1 MNEHVSELVTES
13 NQANLERINLAFSQ
27 GAIARVRQL
36 INEDLAAPDIAHL
49 LSSVPP
55 KQRTILWNLVE
66 AEELAAAD
74 VLAYLGEEERSEIVA
89 RLEPEEL
96 ASLIE
101 SFEFDD
107 KVDILQELPESVIE
121 EVLLSMDYQDRQRVE
136 DVLSFDEDS
145 AGGLMNTDV
154 VTVRPDITIDVVLR
168 YIRRYREL
176 PPMTDNLWVVNRRDE
191 FIGQAPISKILIS
204 DSNTTVREI
213 METEIEPFIVST
225 HKDEVAQRF
234 ERLDLVS
241 APVVNE
247 NGKLLGRITIDDV
260 VDVIRASADH
270 SLMSQ
275 VGLDEDE
282 DIFAPLLRTVRR
294 RSIWLGINLLTA
306 FSASAVI
313 GMFEATIE
321 QVVALAILMPVV
333 ASMGGIAGTQALTIV
348 IRGMA
353 LGRVGPANIR
363 ALVAREVLIG
373 VANGL
378 FWSRG
383 CSISGLCMVWR
394 FYTLGYV
401 IAVCDHRQSSGCCIG
416 WHLTSRIFEINANR
430 SCVSRWCRIDHRNRC
445 RWLFLF
451 FRHRYARI
459 RVA

>member
-13 NQANLERINLAFSQ
+13 NQAVNLERINLAFSQ

-36 INEDLAAPDIAHL
+36 INEDFAAPDIAHL

-66 AEELAAAD
+66 AEELAAD

-136 DVLSFDEDS
+136 DVLSYDEDS

-353 LGRVGPANIR
+353 LGRVGSANIR

-378 FWSRG
+378 FWSL
-383 CSISGLCMVWR
+383 IVGLAAFVW
-394 FYTLGYV
+394 FGDYTLGYV
-401 IAVCDHRQSSGCCIG
+401 IAVAIIVNLLVAALVGTLLPGYLKSM
-416 WHLTSRIFEINANR
+416 
-430 SCVSRWCRIDHRNRC
+430 RIDPA
-445 RWLFLF
+445 LAGGVVLTTVTDVVGF
-451 FRHRYARI
+451 FAF
-459 RVA
+459 

>member
-1 MNEHVSELVTES
+1 MSDAITEIAVES
-13 NQANLERINLAFSQ
+13 NQANLERINLALSQ
-27 GAIARVRQL
+27 GAIARARQL

-66 AEELAAAD
+66 AEELAAD

-96 ASLIE
+96 ANLIE

-107 KVDILQELPESVIE
+107 KVDLLQELPESVIE
-121 EVLLSMDYQDRQRVE
+121 EVLLSMDSQDRQRVE
-136 DVLSFDEDS
+136 DVLSYDEDS

-154 VTVRPDITIDVVLR
+154 VTVRPDITVDVVLR

-191 FIGQAPISKILIS
+191 FIGQVPISKILIS
-204 DSNTTVREI
+204 DHNTTIREI
-213 METEIEPFIVST
+213 MQTEVEPLIVST
-225 HKDEVAQRF
+225 HEDEVAQRF

-247 NGKLLGRITIDDV
+247 SGKLLGRITIDDV

-275 VGLDEDE
+275 AGLDEDE
-282 DIFAPLLRTVRR
+282 DIFAPLVRTVKR
-294 RSIWLGINLLTA
+294 RSVWLGINLLTA
-306 FSASAVI
+306 FLASGVI
-313 GMFEATIE
+313 GMFEATLQ

-353 LGRVGPANIR
+353 HGRVGSANIR
-363 ALVAREVLIG
+363 ALVSREVLIG
-373 VANGL
+373 TANGL
-378 FWSRG
+378 FWSLVV
-383 CSISGLCMVWR
+383 GLAAFLW
-394 FYTLGYV
+394 FGDFTLGYV
-401 IAVCDHRQSSGCCIG
+401 IALAIIVNLIVAAVVGTLLPGYLKSLQIDPALAGG
-416 WHLTSRIFEINANR
+416 VVLTTVTDVVGFF
-430 SCVSRWCRIDHRNRC
+430 C
-445 RWLFLF
+445 FLGIATLV
-451 FRHRYARI
+451 YA
-459 RVA
+459 

>member
-1 MNEHVSELVTES
+1 MSDGITEIAVES
-13 NQANLERINLAFSQ
+13 NQANLERINLALSQ
-27 GAIARVRQL
+27 GAIARARQL

-49 LSSVPP
+49 LSSVPL

-66 AEELAAAD
+66 AEELAAD

-96 ASLIE
+96 ANLIE

-107 KVDILQELPESVIE
+107 KVDLLQELPESVIE
-121 EVLLSMDYQDRQRVE
+121 EVLLSMDSQDRQRVE
-136 DVLSFDEDS
+136 DVLSYDEDS

-154 VTVRPDITIDVVLR
+154 VTVRPDITVDVVLR

-191 FIGQAPISKILIS
+191 FIGQVPISKILIS
-204 DSNTTVREI
+204 DPNTTIREI
-213 METEIEPFIVST
+213 MQTEVEPLIVST
-225 HKDEVAQRF
+225 HEDEVAQRF

-247 NGKLLGRITIDDV
+247 SGKLLGRITIDDV

-275 VGLDEDE
+275 AGLDEDE
-282 DIFAPLLRTVRR
+282 DIFAPLVRTVKR
-294 RSIWLGINLLTA
+294 RSVWLGINLLTA
-306 FSASAVI
+306 FLASGVI
-313 GMFEATIE
+313 GMFEATLE

-353 LGRVGPANIR
+353 LGRVGSANIR
-363 ALVAREVLIG
+363 ALVSREVLIG
-373 VANGL
+373 TANGL
-378 FWSRG
+378 FWSLVVG
-383 CSISGLCMVWR
+383 FAAFLWFGD
-394 FYTLGYV
+394 FTLGYV
-401 IAVCDHRQSSGCCIG
+401 IALAIIVNLIVAAVVGTLLPGYLKSLQIDPALAGG
-416 WHLTSRIFEINANR
+416 VVLTTVTDVVGFF
-430 SCVSRWCRIDHRNRC
+430 C
-445 RWLFLF
+445 FLGIATLV
-451 FRHRYARI
+451 YA
-459 RVA
+459 

>member
-1 MNEHVSELVTES
+1 MNEQVTELVAES
-13 NQANLERINLAFSQ
+13 NQANLERINLALSQ
-27 GAIARVRQL
+27 GAIARARQL

-66 AEELAAAD
+66 AEELAAD
-74 VLAYLGEEERSEIVA
+74 VLAYLGEEERSEIVS

-96 ASLIE
+96 ANLIE

-107 KVDILQELPESVIE
+107 KVDLLQELPESVIE
-121 EVLLSMDYQDRQRVE
+121 EVLLSMDSQDRQRVE
-136 DVLSFDEDS
+136 DVLSYDEDS

-191 FIGQAPISKILIS
+191 FIGQVPISKILIS
-204 DSNTTVREI
+204 DPTTTIREI
-213 METEIEPFIVST
+213 METEVEPLIVST
-225 HKDEVAQRF
+225 HEDEVAQRF

-275 VGLDEDE
+275 AGLDEDE
-282 DIFAPLLRTVRR
+282 DIFAPLVRTVRR

-306 FSASAVI
+306 FLASAVI
-313 GMFEATIE
+313 GMFEATLE
-321 QVVALAILMPVV
+321 QVVALASLMPVV

-353 LGRVGPANIR
+353 LGRVGSANIR
-363 ALVAREVLIG
+363 ALLSREVIIG
-373 VANGL
+373 SANGL
-378 FWSRG
+378 FWSM
-383 CSISGLCMVWR
+383 IVGLAAYVW
-394 FYTLGYV
+394 FGDFTLGYV
-401 IAVCDHRQSSGCCIG
+401 IAIAIIVNLIVAALVGTLLPGYLKSMQIDPALAGG
-416 WHLTSRIFEINANR
+416 VVLTTVTDVVGFF
-430 SCVSRWCRIDHRNRC
+430 C
-445 RWLFLF
+445 FLGVATLV
-451 FRHRYARI
+451 YA
-459 RVA
+459 

>member
-1 MNEHVSELVTES
+1 MSDAITEIAVES
-13 NQANLERINLAFSQ
+13 NQANLERINLALSQ
-27 GAIARVRQL
+27 GAIARARQL

-66 AEELAAAD
+66 AEELAAD

-96 ASLIE
+96 ANLIE

-107 KVDILQELPESVIE
+107 KVDLLQELPESVIE
-121 EVLLSMDYQDRQRVE
+121 EVLLSMDSQDRQRVE
-136 DVLSFDEDS
+136 DVLSYDEDS

-191 FIGQAPISKILIS
+191 FIGQVPISKILIS
-204 DSNTTVREI
+204 DPNTTIREI
-213 METEIEPFIVST
+213 MQTEVEPLIVST
-225 HKDEVAQRF
+225 HEDEVAQRF

-247 NGKLLGRITIDDV
+247 SGKLLGRITIDDV

-275 VGLDEDE
+275 AGLDEDE
-282 DIFAPLLRTVRR
+282 DIFAPLVRTVKR
-294 RSIWLGINLLTA
+294 RSVWLGINLLTA
-306 FSASAVI
+306 FLASGVI
-313 GMFEATIE
+313 GMFEATLE

-353 LGRVGPANIR
+353 HGRVGSANIR
-363 ALVAREVLIG
+363 ALVSREVLIG
-373 VANGL
+373 TANGL
-378 FWSRG
+378 FWSLVVG
-383 CSISGLCMVWR
+383 FAAFLWFGD
-394 FYTLGYV
+394 FTLGYV
-401 IAVCDHRQSSGCCIG
+401 IALAIIVNLIVAAVVGTLLPGYLKSLQIDPALAGG
-416 WHLTSRIFEINANR
+416 VVLTTVTDVVGFF
-430 SCVSRWCRIDHRNRC
+430 C
-445 RWLFLF
+445 FLGIATLV
-451 FRHRYARI
+451 YA
-459 RVA
+459 

>member
-1 MNEHVSELVTES
+1 VKEHVSELVTES

-66 AEELAAAD
+66 AEELAAD

-121 EVLLSMDYQDRQRVE
+121 EVLLSMDSQDRQRVE

-313 GMFEATIE
+313 GMFEATLE

-353 LGRVGPANIR
+353 LGRVGSANIR
-363 ALVAREVLIG
+363 ALVSREVFIG
-373 VANGL
+373 LANGL
-378 FWSRG
+378 FWSVVVALAAYAWFG
-383 CSISGLCMVWR
+383 DL
-394 FYTLGYV
+394 TLGYV
-401 IAVCDHRQSSGCCIG
+401 IAIAIIVNLFIAALVGTMLPGYLKSMQIDPALAGG
-416 WHLTSRIFEINANR
+416 VVLTTVTDVVGFF
-430 SCVSRWCRIDHRNRC
+430 C
-445 RWLFLF
+445 FLGIATLV
-451 FRHRYARI
+451 YA
-459 RVA
+459 

>member
-1 MNEHVSELVTES
+1 MTEIAVES
-13 NQANLERINLAFSQ
+13 NQANLERINLALSQ
-27 GAIARVRQL
+27 GAIARARQL

-66 AEELAAAD
+66 AEELAAD

-89 RLEPEEL
+89 RLEPDEL
-96 ASLIE
+96 ANLIE

-107 KVDILQELPESVIE
+107 KVDLLQELPESVIE
-121 EVLLSMDYQDRQRVE
+121 EVLLSMDSQDRQRVE
-136 DVLSFDEDS
+136 DVLSYDEDS

-154 VTVRPDITIDVVLR
+154 VTVRPDITVDVVLR

-191 FIGQAPISKILIS
+191 FIGQVPISKILIS
-204 DSNTTVREI
+204 DHNTTIREI
-213 METEIEPFIVST
+213 MQTEVEPLIVST
-225 HKDEVAQRF
+225 HEDEVAQRF

-247 NGKLLGRITIDDV
+247 SGKLLGRITIDDV

-275 VGLDEDE
+275 AGLDEDE
-282 DIFAPLLRTVRR
+282 DIFAPLVRTVKR
-294 RSIWLGINLLTA
+294 RSVWLGINLLTA
-306 FSASAVI
+306 FLASGVI
-313 GMFEATIE
+313 GMFEATLQ

-353 LGRVGPANIR
+353 LGRVGSANIR
-363 ALVAREVLIG
+363 ALVSREVLIG
-373 VANGL
+373 TANGL
-378 FWSRG
+378 FWSLVVG
-383 CSISGLCMVWR
+383 FAAFLWFGD
-394 FYTLGYV
+394 FTLGYV
-401 IAVCDHRQSSGCCIG
+401 IALAIIVNLIVAAVVGTLLPGYLKSLQIDPALAGGVI
-416 WHLTSRIFEINANR
+416 LTTVTDVVGFF
-430 SCVSRWCRIDHRNRC
+430 C
-445 RWLFLF
+445 FLGIATLV
-451 FRHRYARI
+451 YA
-459 RVA
+459 

>member
-66 AEELAAAD
+66 AEELAAD

-225 HKDEVAQRF
+225 HKDEVTQRF

-353 LGRVGPANIR
+353 LGRVGSANIR

-378 FWSRG
+378 FWSL
-383 CSISGLCMVWR
+383 IVGLAAFVW
-394 FYTLGYV
+394 FGDYTLGYV
-401 IAVCDHRQSSGCCIG
+401 IAVAIIVNLLVAALVGTLLPGYLKSM
-416 WHLTSRIFEINANR
+416 
-430 SCVSRWCRIDHRNRC
+430 RIDPALAGGVVLTTVTDVVGFFC
-445 RWLFLF
+445 FLGVATLV
-451 FRHRYARI
+451 YA
-459 RVA
+459 

>member
-1 MNEHVSELVTES
+1 M
-13 NQANLERINLAFSQ
+13 
-27 GAIARVRQL
+27 
-36 INEDLAAPDIAHL
+36 
-49 LSSVPP
+49 
-55 KQRTILWNLVE
+55 
-66 AEELAAAD
+66 
-74 VLAYLGEEERSEIVA
+74 AYLGEEERSEIVA

-306 FSASAVI
+306 FLASAVI
-313 GMFEATIE
+313 GMFEATLE

-353 LGRVGPANIR
+353 LGRVGSANIR
-363 ALVAREVLIG
+363 ALVSREVFIG
-373 VANGL
+373 LANGL
-378 FWSRG
+378 FWSVVVA
-383 CSISGLCMVWR
+383 LAAYVW
-394 FYTLGYV
+394 FGDLTLGYV
-401 IAVCDHRQSSGCCIG
+401 IAIAIIVNLFIAALVGTMLPGYLKSMQIDPALAGG
-416 WHLTSRIFEINANR
+416 VVLTTVTDVVGFF
-430 SCVSRWCRIDHRNRC
+430 C
-445 RWLFLF
+445 FLGIATLV
-451 FRHRYARI
+451 YA
-459 RVA
+459 

>member
-1 MNEHVSELVTES
+1 MSDAITEIAVES
-13 NQANLERINLAFSQ
+13 NQANLERINLALSQ
-27 GAIARVRQL
+27 GAIARARQL

-66 AEELAAAD
+66 AEELAAD

-96 ASLIE
+96 ANLIE

-107 KVDILQELPESVIE
+107 KVDLLQELPESVIE
-121 EVLLSMDYQDRQRVE
+121 EVLLSMDSQDRQRVE
-136 DVLSFDEDS
+136 DVLSYDEDS

-154 VTVRPDITIDVVLR
+154 VTVRPDITVDVVLR

-191 FIGQAPISKILIS
+191 FIGQVPISKILIS
-204 DSNTTVREI
+204 DPNTTIREI
-213 METEIEPFIVST
+213 MQTEVEPLIVST
-225 HKDEVAQRF
+225 HEDEVAQRF

-247 NGKLLGRITIDDV
+247 AGKLLGRITIDDV

-275 VGLDEDE
+275 AGLDEDE
-282 DIFAPLLRTVRR
+282 DIFAPLVRTVKR
-294 RSIWLGINLLTA
+294 RSVWLGINLLTA
-306 FSASAVI
+306 FLASGVI
-313 GMFEATIE
+313 GMFEATLE

-353 LGRVGPANIR
+353 LGRVGSANIR
-363 ALVAREVLIG
+363 ALVSREVLIG
-373 VANGL
+373 TANGL
-378 FWSRG
+378 FWSLVVG
-383 CSISGLCMVWR
+383 FAAFLWFGD
-394 FYTLGYV
+394 FTLGYV
-401 IAVCDHRQSSGCCIG
+401 IALAIIVNLIVAAVVGTLLPGYLKSLQIDPALAGG
-416 WHLTSRIFEINANR
+416 VVLTTVTDVVGFF
-430 SCVSRWCRIDHRNRC
+430 C
-445 RWLFLF
+445 FLGIATLV
-451 FRHRYARI
+451 YA
-459 RVA
+459 

>member
-1 MNEHVSELVTES
+1 MSDAITEIAVES
-13 NQANLERINLAFSQ
+13 NQANLERINLALSQ
-27 GAIARVRQL
+27 GAIARARQL

-66 AEELAAAD
+66 AEELAAD

-96 ASLIE
+96 ANLIE

-107 KVDILQELPESVIE
+107 KVDLLQELPESVIE
-121 EVLLSMDYQDRQRVE
+121 EVLLSMDSQDRQRVE
-136 DVLSFDEDS
+136 DVLSYDEDS

-154 VTVRPDITIDVVLR
+154 VTVRPDITVDVVLR

-191 FIGQAPISKILIS
+191 FIGQVPISKILIS
-204 DSNTTVREI
+204 DHNTTIREI
-213 METEIEPFIVST
+213 MQTEVEPLIVST
-225 HKDEVAQRF
+225 HEDEVAQRF
-234 ERLDLVS
+234 ERLGLVS

-247 NGKLLGRITIDDV
+247 SGKLLGRITIDDV

-275 VGLDEDE
+275 AGLDEDE
-282 DIFAPLLRTVRR
+282 DIFAPLVRTVKR
-294 RSIWLGINLLTA
+294 RSVWLGINLLTA
-306 FSASAVI
+306 FLASGVI
-313 GMFEATIE
+313 GMFEATLQ

-353 LGRVGPANIR
+353 LGRVGSANIR
-363 ALVAREVLIG
+363 ALVSREVLIG
-373 VANGL
+373 TANGL
-378 FWSRG
+378 FWSLVVG
-383 CSISGLCMVWR
+383 FAAFLWFGD
-394 FYTLGYV
+394 FTLGYV
-401 IAVCDHRQSSGCCIG
+401 IALAIIVNLIVAAVVGTLLPGYLKSLQIDPALAGGVI
-416 WHLTSRIFEINANR
+416 LTTVTDVVGFF
-430 SCVSRWCRIDHRNRC
+430 C
-445 RWLFLF
+445 FLGIATLV
-451 FRHRYARI
+451 YA
-459 RVA
+459 

>member
-1 MNEHVSELVTES
+1 MSDALTEIAVES
-13 NQANLERINLAFSQ
+13 NQANLERINLALSQ
-27 GAIARVRQL
+27 GAIARARQL

-66 AEELAAAD
+66 AEELAAD

-96 ASLIE
+96 ANLIE

-107 KVDILQELPESVIE
+107 KVDLLQELPESVIE
-121 EVLLSMDYQDRQRVE
+121 EVLLSMDSQDRQRVE
-136 DVLSFDEDS
+136 DVLSYDEDS

-154 VTVRPDITIDVVLR
+154 VTVRPDITVDVVLR

-191 FIGQAPISKILIS
+191 FIGQVPISKILIS
-204 DSNTTVREI
+204 DPNTTIREI
-213 METEIEPFIVST
+213 MQTEVEPLIVST
-225 HKDEVAQRF
+225 HEDEVAQRF

-247 NGKLLGRITIDDV
+247 SGKLLGRITIDDV

-275 VGLDEDE
+275 AGLDEDE
-282 DIFAPLLRTVRR
+282 DIFAPLVRTVKR
-294 RSIWLGINLLTA
+294 RSVWLGINLLTA
-306 FSASAVI
+306 FLASGVI
-313 GMFEATIE
+313 GMFEATLE

-353 LGRVGPANIR
+353 LGRVGSANIR
-363 ALVAREVLIG
+363 ALVSREVLIG
-373 VANGL
+373 TANGL
-378 FWSRG
+378 FWSLVVG
-383 CSISGLCMVWR
+383 FAAFLWFGD
-394 FYTLGYV
+394 FTLGYV
-401 IAVCDHRQSSGCCIG
+401 IALAIIVNLIVAAVVGTLLPGYLKSLQIDPALAGG
-416 WHLTSRIFEINANR
+416 VVLTTVTDVVGFF
-430 SCVSRWCRIDHRNRC
+430 C
-445 RWLFLF
+445 FLGIATLV
-451 FRHRYARI
+451 YA
-459 RVA
+459 

>member
-1 MNEHVSELVTES
+1 MSDGITEIAVES
-13 NQANLERINLAFSQ
+13 NQANLERINLALSQ
-27 GAIARVRQL
+27 GAIARARQL

-66 AEELAAAD
+66 AEELAAD

-89 RLEPEEL
+89 RLQPEEL
-96 ASLIE
+96 ANLIE

-107 KVDILQELPESVIE
+107 KVDLLQELPESVIE
-121 EVLLSMDYQDRQRVE
+121 EVLLSMDSQDRQRVE
-136 DVLSFDEDS
+136 DVLSYDEDS

-154 VTVRPDITIDVVLR
+154 VTVRPDITVDVVLR

-191 FIGQAPISKILIS
+191 FIGQVPISKILIS
-204 DSNTTVREI
+204 DPNTTIREI
-213 METEIEPFIVST
+213 MQTEVEPLIVST
-225 HKDEVAQRF
+225 HEDEVAQRF

-247 NGKLLGRITIDDV
+247 SGKLLGRITIDDV

-275 VGLDEDE
+275 AGLDEDE
-282 DIFAPLLRTVRR
+282 DIFAPLVRTVKR
-294 RSIWLGINLLTA
+294 RSVWLGINLLTA
-306 FSASAVI
+306 FLASGVI
-313 GMFEATIE
+313 GMFEATLE

-353 LGRVGPANIR
+353 LGRVGSANIR
-363 ALVAREVLIG
+363 ALVSREVLIG
-373 VANGL
+373 TANGL
-378 FWSRG
+378 FWSLVVG
-383 CSISGLCMVWR
+383 FAAFLWFGD
-394 FYTLGYV
+394 FTLGYV
-401 IAVCDHRQSSGCCIG
+401 IALAIIVNLIVAAVVGTLLPGYLKSLQIDPALAGG
-416 WHLTSRIFEINANR
+416 VVLTTVTDVVGFF
-430 SCVSRWCRIDHRNRC
+430 C
-445 RWLFLF
+445 FLGIATLV
-451 FRHRYARI
+451 YA
-459 RVA
+459 

>member
-1 MNEHVSELVTES
+1 MSDAITEIAVES
-13 NQANLERINLAFSQ
+13 NQANLERINLALSQ
-27 GAIARVRQL
+27 GAIARARQL

-66 AEELAAAD
+66 AEELAAD

-96 ASLIE
+96 ANLIE

-107 KVDILQELPESVIE
+107 KVDLLQELPESVIE
-121 EVLLSMDYQDRQRVE
+121 EVLLSMDSQDRQRVE
-136 DVLSFDEDS
+136 DVLSYDEDS

-154 VTVRPDITIDVVLR
+154 VTVRPDITVDVVLR
-168 YIRRYREL
+168 YIRRYRDL

-191 FIGQAPISKILIS
+191 FIGQVPISKILIS
-204 DSNTTVREI
+204 EPNTTIREI
-213 METEIEPFIVST
+213 MQTEVEPLIVST
-225 HKDEVAQRF
+225 HEDEVAQRF

-247 NGKLLGRITIDDV
+247 SGKLLGRITIDDV

-275 VGLDEDE
+275 AGLDEDE
-282 DIFAPLLRTVRR
+282 DIFAPLVRTVKR
-294 RSIWLGINLLTA
+294 RSVWLGINLLTA
-306 FSASAVI
+306 FLASGVI
-313 GMFEATIE
+313 GIFEATLE

-353 LGRVGPANIR
+353 LGRVGSANIR
-363 ALVAREVLIG
+363 ALVSREVLIG
-373 VANGL
+373 TANGL
-378 FWSRG
+378 FWSLVV
-383 CSISGLCMVWR
+383 GLAAFLW
-394 FYTLGYV
+394 FGDFTLGYV
-401 IAVCDHRQSSGCCIG
+401 IALAIIVNLIVAAVVGTLLPGYLKSLQIDPALAGG
-416 WHLTSRIFEINANR
+416 VVLTTVTDVVGFF
-430 SCVSRWCRIDHRNRC
+430 C
-445 RWLFLF
+445 FLGIATLV
-451 FRHRYARI
+451 YA
-459 RVA
+459 

>member
-1 MNEHVSELVTES
+1 MNEQVTELVAES
-13 NQANLERINLAFSQ
+13 NQANLERINLALSQ
-27 GAIARVRQL
+27 GAIARARQL

-66 AEELAAAD
+66 AEELAAD
-74 VLAYLGEEERSEIVA
+74 VLAYLGEEERSEIVS

-96 ASLIE
+96 ANLIE

-107 KVDILQELPESVIE
+107 KVDLLQELPESVIE
-121 EVLLSMDYQDRQRVE
+121 EVLLSMDSQDRQRVE
-136 DVLSFDEDS
+136 DVLSYDEDS

-191 FIGQAPISKILIS
+191 FIGQVPISKILIS
-204 DSNTTVREI
+204 DPTTTIREI
-213 METEIEPFIVST
+213 METEVEPLIVST
-225 HKDEVAQRF
+225 HEDEVAQRF

-275 VGLDEDE
+275 AGLDEDE
-282 DIFAPLLRTVRR
+282 DIFAPLVRTVRR

-306 FSASAVI
+306 FLASAVI
-313 GMFEATIE
+313 GMFEATLE

-353 LGRVGPANIR
+353 LGRVGSANIR
-363 ALVAREVLIG
+363 ALLSREVIIG
-373 VANGL
+373 SANGL
-378 FWSRG
+378 FWSM
-383 CSISGLCMVWR
+383 IVGLAAYVW
-394 FYTLGYV
+394 FGDFTLGYV
-401 IAVCDHRQSSGCCIG
+401 IAIAIIVNLIVAALVGTLLPGYLKSVQIDPALAGG
-416 WHLTSRIFEINANR
+416 VVLTTVTDVVGFF
-430 SCVSRWCRIDHRNRC
+430 C
-445 RWLFLF
+445 FLGVATLV
-451 FRHRYARI
+451 YA
-459 RVA
+459 

>member
-1 MNEHVSELVTES
+1 MSDGITEIAVES
-13 NQANLERINLAFSQ
+13 NQANLERINLALSQ
-27 GAIARVRQL
+27 GAIARARQL

-66 AEELAAAD
+66 AEELAAD

-96 ASLIE
+96 ANLIE

-107 KVDILQELPESVIE
+107 KVDLLQELPESVIE
-121 EVLLSMDYQDRQRVE
+121 EVLLSMDSQDRQRVE
-136 DVLSFDEDS
+136 DVLSYDEDS

-154 VTVRPDITIDVVLR
+154 VTVRPDITVDVVLR
-168 YIRRYREL
+168 YIRRYHEL

-204 DSNTTVREI
+204 DPNTTIREI
-213 METEIEPFIVST
+213 MQTEVEPLIVST
-225 HKDEVAQRF
+225 HEDEVAQRF

-247 NGKLLGRITIDDV
+247 SGKLLGRITIDDV

-275 VGLDEDE
+275 AGLDEDE
-282 DIFAPLLRTVRR
+282 DIFAPLVRTVKR
-294 RSIWLGINLLTA
+294 RSVWLGINLLTA
-306 FSASAVI
+306 FLASGVI
-313 GMFEATIE
+313 GMFEATLE

-353 LGRVGPANIR
+353 LGRVGSANIR
-363 ALVAREVLIG
+363 ALVSREVLIG
-373 VANGL
+373 TANGL
-378 FWSRG
+378 FWSLVVG
-383 CSISGLCMVWR
+383 FAAFLWFGD
-394 FYTLGYV
+394 FTLGYV
-401 IAVCDHRQSSGCCIG
+401 IALAIIVNLIVAAVVGTLLPGYLKSLQIDPALAGG
-416 WHLTSRIFEINANR
+416 VVLTTVTDVVGFF
-430 SCVSRWCRIDHRNRC
+430 C
-445 RWLFLF
+445 FLGIATLV
-451 FRHRYARI
+451 YA
-459 RVA
+459 

>member
-1 MNEHVSELVTES
+1 MSDAITEIAVES
-13 NQANLERINLAFSQ
+13 NQANLERINLALSQ
-27 GAIARVRQL
+27 GAIARARQL

-66 AEELAAAD
+66 AEELAAD

-89 RLEPEEL
+89 RLEPDEL
-96 ASLIE
+96 ANLIE

-107 KVDILQELPESVIE
+107 KVDLLQELPESVIE
-121 EVLLSMDYQDRQRVE
+121 EVLLSMDSQDRQRVE
-136 DVLSFDEDS
+136 DVLSYDEDS

-154 VTVRPDITIDVVLR
+154 VTVRPDITVDVVLR

-191 FIGQAPISKILIS
+191 FIGQVPISKILIS
-204 DSNTTVREI
+204 DHNTTIREI
-213 METEIEPFIVST
+213 MQTEVEPLIVST
-225 HKDEVAQRF
+225 HEDEVAQRF

-247 NGKLLGRITIDDV
+247 SGKLLGRITIDDV

-275 VGLDEDE
+275 AGLDEDE
-282 DIFAPLLRTVRR
+282 DIFAPLVRTVKR
-294 RSIWLGINLLTA
+294 RSVWLGINLLTA
-306 FSASAVI
+306 FLASGVI
-313 GMFEATIE
+313 GMFEATLQ

-353 LGRVGPANIR
+353 HGRVGSANIR
-363 ALVAREVLIG
+363 ALVSREVLIG
-373 VANGL
+373 TANGL
-378 FWSRG
+378 FWSLVVG
-383 CSISGLCMVWR
+383 FAAFLWFGD
-394 FYTLGYV
+394 FTLGYV
-401 IAVCDHRQSSGCCIG
+401 IALAIIVNLIVAAVVGTLLPGYLKSLQIDPALAGGVI
-416 WHLTSRIFEINANR
+416 LTTVTDVVGFF
-430 SCVSRWCRIDHRNRC
+430 C
-445 RWLFLF
+445 FLGIATLV
-451 FRHRYARI
+451 YA
-459 RVA
+459 

>member
-1 MNEHVSELVTES
+1 MNDSITDIAIES
-13 NQANLERINLAFSQ
+13 NQANLERINLALSQ
-27 GAIARVRQL
+27 GAIARARQL

-55 KQRTILWNLVE
+55 KQRNVLWNLVE
-66 AEELAAAD
+66 AEELAAD

-96 ASLIE
+96 ANLIE

-107 KVDILQELPESVIE
+107 KVDLLQELPESVIE
-121 EVLLSMDYQDRQRVE
+121 EVLLSMDSQDRQRVE
-136 DVLSFDEDS
+136 DVLSYDEDS

-154 VTVRPDITIDVVLR
+154 VTVRPDITVDVVLR

-191 FIGQAPISKILIS
+191 FIGQVPISKILIS
-204 DSNTTVREI
+204 DPNTTIREI
-213 METEIEPFIVST
+213 MQTEVEPLIVST

-247 NGKLLGRITIDDV
+247 SGKLLGRITIDDV

-275 VGLDEDE
+275 AGLDEDE
-282 DIFAPLLRTVRR
+282 DIFAPLLRTVKR

-306 FSASAVI
+306 FLASGVI
-313 GMFEATIE
+313 GMFEATLE

-353 LGRVGPANIR
+353 LGRVGSANIR
-363 ALVAREVLIG
+363 ALVSREVLIG
-373 VANGL
+373 SANGL
-378 FWSRG
+378 FWSLVVG
-383 CSISGLCMVWR
+383 FAAFLWFSD
-394 FYTLGYV
+394 FTLGYV
-401 IAVCDHRQSSGCCIG
+401 IALAIIVNLIVAAVVGTLLPGYLKSLQIDPALAGG
-416 WHLTSRIFEINANR
+416 VVLTTVTDVVGFF
-430 SCVSRWCRIDHRNRC
+430 C
-445 RWLFLF
+445 FLGLATLV
-451 FRHRYARI
+451 YA
-459 RVA
+459 

>member
-66 AEELAAAD
+66 AEELAAD

-247 NGKLLGRITIDDV
+247 NSKLLGRITIDDV

-353 LGRVGPANIR
+353 LGRVGSANIC

-378 FWSRG
+378 FWSL
-383 CSISGLCMVWR
+383 IVGLVAFVW
-394 FYTLGYV
+394 FGDYTLGYV
-401 IAVCDHRQSSGCCIG
+401 IAVAIIVNLLVAALVGALLPGYLKSM
-416 WHLTSRIFEINANR
+416 
-430 SCVSRWCRIDHRNRC
+430 RIDPALAGGVVLTTVTDVVGFFC
-445 RWLFLF
+445 FLGVATLV
-451 FRHRYARI
+451 YA
-459 RVA
+459 

>member
-1 MNEHVSELVTES
+1 MNEQVTELVAES
-13 NQANLERINLAFSQ
+13 NQANLERINLALSQ
-27 GAIARVRQL
+27 GAIARARQL

-66 AEELAAAD
+66 AEELAAD
-74 VLAYLGEEERSEIVA
+74 VLAYLGEEERSEIVS

-96 ASLIE
+96 ANLIE

-107 KVDILQELPESVIE
+107 KVDLLQELPESVIE
-121 EVLLSMDYQDRQRVE
+121 EVLLSMDSQDRQRVE
-136 DVLSFDEDS
+136 DVLSYDEDS

-191 FIGQAPISKILIS
+191 FIGQVPISKILIS
-204 DSNTTVREI
+204 DPNTTIREI
-213 METEIEPFIVST
+213 METEVEPLIVST
-225 HKDEVAQRF
+225 HEDEVAQRF

-275 VGLDEDE
+275 AGLDEDE
-282 DIFAPLLRTVRR
+282 DIFAPLVRTVRR

-306 FSASAVI
+306 FLASAVI
-313 GMFEATIE
+313 GMFEATLE

-353 LGRVGPANIR
+353 LGRVGSANIR
-363 ALVAREVLIG
+363 ALLSREVIIG
-373 VANGL
+373 SANGL
-378 FWSRG
+378 FWSM
-383 CSISGLCMVWR
+383 IVGLAAYVW
-394 FYTLGYV
+394 FGDFTLGYV
-401 IAVCDHRQSSGCCIG
+401 IAIAIIVNLIVAALVGTLLPGYLKSMQIDPALAGG
-416 WHLTSRIFEINANR
+416 VVLTTVTDVVGFF
-430 SCVSRWCRIDHRNRC
+430 C
-445 RWLFLF
+445 FLGVATLV
-451 FRHRYARI
+451 YA
-459 RVA
+459 

>member
-1 MNEHVSELVTES
+1 M
-13 NQANLERINLAFSQ
+13 
-27 GAIARVRQL
+27 ARARQL

-66 AEELAAAD
+66 AEELAAD

-96 ASLIE
+96 ANLIE

-107 KVDILQELPESVIE
+107 KVDLLQELPESVIE
-121 EVLLSMDYQDRQRVE
+121 EVLLSMDSQDRQRVE
-136 DVLSFDEDS
+136 DVLSYDEDS

-154 VTVRPDITIDVVLR
+154 VTVRPDITVDVVLR

-191 FIGQAPISKILIS
+191 FIGQVPISKILIS
-204 DSNTTVREI
+204 EPNTTIREI
-213 METEIEPFIVST
+213 MQTEVEPLIVST
-225 HKDEVAQRF
+225 HEDEVAQRF

-247 NGKLLGRITIDDV
+247 SGKLLGRITIDDV

-275 VGLDEDE
+275 AGLDEDE
-282 DIFAPLLRTVRR
+282 DIFAPLVRTVKR
-294 RSIWLGINLLTA
+294 RSVWLGINLLTA
-306 FSASAVI
+306 FLASGVI
-313 GMFEATIE
+313 GMFEATLE

-353 LGRVGPANIR
+353 LGRVGSANIR
-363 ALVAREVLIG
+363 ALVSREVLIG
-373 VANGL
+373 TANGL
-378 FWSRG
+378 FWSLVV
-383 CSISGLCMVWR
+383 GLAAFLW
-394 FYTLGYV
+394 FGDFTLGYV
-401 IAVCDHRQSSGCCIG
+401 IALAIIVNLIVAAVVGTLLPGYLKSLQIDPALAGG
-416 WHLTSRIFEINANR
+416 VVLTTVTDVVGFF
-430 SCVSRWCRIDHRNRC
+430 C
-445 RWLFLF
+445 FLGIATLV
-451 FRHRYARI
+451 YA
-459 RVA
+459 

>member
-66 AEELAAAD
+66 AEELAAD

-121 EVLLSMDYQDRQRVE
+121 EVLLSMDSQDRQRVE

-225 HKDEVAQRF
+225 HKDEVTQRF

-306 FSASAVI
+306 FLASAVI
-313 GMFEATIE
+313 GMFEATLE

-353 LGRVGPANIR
+353 LGRVGSANIR
-363 ALVAREVLIG
+363 ALVSREVFIG
-373 VANGL
+373 LANGL
-378 FWSRG
+378 FWSVVVA
-383 CSISGLCMVWR
+383 LAAYVW
-394 FYTLGYV
+394 FGDLTLGYV
-401 IAVCDHRQSSGCCIG
+401 IAIAIIVNLFIAALVGTMLPGYLKSMQIDPALAGG
-416 WHLTSRIFEINANR
+416 VVLTTVTDVVGFF
-430 SCVSRWCRIDHRNRC
+430 C
-445 RWLFLF
+445 FLGIATLV
-451 FRHRYARI
+451 YA
-459 RVA
+459 

>member
-1 MNEHVSELVTES
+1 MSVAITEIAVES
-13 NQANLERINLAFSQ
+13 NQANLERINLALSQ
-27 GAIARVRQL
+27 GAIARARQL

-66 AEELAAAD
+66 AEELAAD

-96 ASLIE
+96 ANLIE

-107 KVDILQELPESVIE
+107 KVDLLQELPESVIE
-121 EVLLSMDYQDRQRVE
+121 EVLLSMDSQDRQRVE
-136 DVLSFDEDS
+136 DVLSYDEDS

-154 VTVRPDITIDVVLR
+154 VTVRPDITVDVVLR

-191 FIGQAPISKILIS
+191 FIGQVPISKILIS
-204 DSNTTVREI
+204 DHNTTIREI
-213 METEIEPFIVST
+213 MQTEVEPLIVST
-225 HKDEVAQRF
+225 HEDEVAQRF

-247 NGKLLGRITIDDV
+247 SGKLLGRITIDDV

-275 VGLDEDE
+275 AGLDEDE
-282 DIFAPLLRTVRR
+282 DIFAPLVRTVKR
-294 RSIWLGINLLTA
+294 RSVWLGINLLTA
-306 FSASAVI
+306 FLASGVI
-313 GMFEATIE
+313 GMFEATLE

-353 LGRVGPANIR
+353 LGRVGSANIR
-363 ALVAREVLIG
+363 ALVSREVLIG
-373 VANGL
+373 TANGL
-378 FWSRG
+378 FWSLVVG
-383 CSISGLCMVWR
+383 FAAFLWFGD
-394 FYTLGYV
+394 FTLGYV
-401 IAVCDHRQSSGCCIG
+401 IALAIIVNLIVAAVVGTLLPGYLKSLQIDPALAGGVI
-416 WHLTSRIFEINANR
+416 LTTVTDVVGFF
-430 SCVSRWCRIDHRNRC
+430 C
-445 RWLFLF
+445 FLGIATLV
-451 FRHRYARI
+451 YA
-459 RVA
+459 

>member
-1 MNEHVSELVTES
+1 MSDAITEIAVES
-13 NQANLERINLAFSQ
+13 NQANLERINLALSQ
-27 GAIARVRQL
+27 GAIARARQL

-66 AEELAAAD
+66 AEELAAD

-96 ASLIE
+96 ANLIE

-107 KVDILQELPESVIE
+107 KVDLLQELPESVIE
-121 EVLLSMDYQDRQRVE
+121 EVLLSMDSQDRQRVE
-136 DVLSFDEDS
+136 DVLSYDEDS

-154 VTVRPDITIDVVLR
+154 VTVRPDITVDVVLR

-191 FIGQAPISKILIS
+191 FIGQVPISKILIS
-204 DSNTTVREI
+204 DPNTTIREI
-213 METEIEPFIVST
+213 MQTEVEPLIVST
-225 HKDEVAQRF
+225 HEDEVAQRF

-247 NGKLLGRITIDDV
+247 SGKLLGRITIDDV

-275 VGLDEDE
+275 AGLDEDE
-282 DIFAPLLRTVRR
+282 DIFAPLVRTVKR
-294 RSIWLGINLLTA
+294 RSVWLGINLLTA
-306 FSASAVI
+306 FLASGVI
-313 GMFEATIE
+313 GMFEATLE

-353 LGRVGPANIR
+353 LGRVGSANIR
-363 ALVAREVLIG
+363 ALVSREVVIG
-373 VANGL
+373 TANGL
-378 FWSRG
+378 FWSLVVG
-383 CSISGLCMVWR
+383 FAAFLWFGD
-394 FYTLGYV
+394 FTLGYV
-401 IAVCDHRQSSGCCIG
+401 IALAIIVNLIVAAVVGTLLPGYLKSLQIDPALAGG
-416 WHLTSRIFEINANR
+416 VVLTTVTDVVGFF
-430 SCVSRWCRIDHRNRC
+430 C
-445 RWLFLF
+445 FLGIATLV
-451 FRHRYARI
+451 YA
-459 RVA
+459 

>member
-1 MNEHVSELVTES
+1 MNEQVTELVAES
-13 NQANLERINLAFSQ
+13 NQANLERINLALSQ
-27 GAIARVRQL
+27 GAIARARQL

-66 AEELAAAD
+66 AEELAAD
-74 VLAYLGEEERSEIVA
+74 VLAYLGEEERSEIVS

-96 ASLIE
+96 ANLIE

-107 KVDILQELPESVIE
+107 KVDLLQELPESVIE
-121 EVLLSMDYQDRQRVE
+121 EVLLSMDSQDRQRVE
-136 DVLSFDEDS
+136 DVLSYDEDS

-191 FIGQAPISKILIS
+191 FIGQVPISKILIS
-204 DSNTTVREI
+204 DPTTTIREI
-213 METEIEPFIVST
+213 METEVEPLIVST
-225 HKDEVAQRF
+225 HEDEVAQRF

-247 NGKLLGRITIDDV
+247 TGKLLGRITIDDV

-275 VGLDEDE
+275 AGLDEDE
-282 DIFAPLLRTVRR
+282 DIFAPLVRTVRR

-306 FSASAVI
+306 FLASAVI
-313 GMFEATIE
+313 GMFEATLE

-353 LGRVGPANIR
+353 LGRVGSANIR
-363 ALVAREVLIG
+363 ALLSREVIIG
-373 VANGL
+373 SANGL
-378 FWSRG
+378 FWSM
-383 CSISGLCMVWR
+383 IVGLAAYVW
-394 FYTLGYV
+394 FGDFTLGYV
-401 IAVCDHRQSSGCCIG
+401 IAIAIIVNLIVAALVGTLLPGYLKSMQIDPALAGG
-416 WHLTSRIFEINANR
+416 VVLTTVTDVVGFF
-430 SCVSRWCRIDHRNRC
+430 C
-445 RWLFLF
+445 FLGVATLV
-451 FRHRYARI
+451 YA
-459 RVA
+459 

>member
-13 NQANLERINLAFSQ
+13 NQANLERINLALSQ

-66 AEELAAAD
+66 AEELAAD

-191 FIGQAPISKILIS
+191 FIGQALFRKSSFQIQTQPLEKLWKLRSSHLSSRLIKTRLLNDLSALIS
-204 DSNTTVREI
+204 
-213 METEIEPFIVST
+213 
-225 HKDEVAQRF
+225 
-234 ERLDLVS
+234 
-241 APVVNE
+241 
-247 NGKLLGRITIDDV
+247 
-260 VDVIRASADH
+260 
-270 SLMSQ
+270 
-275 VGLDEDE
+275 
-282 DIFAPLLRTVRR
+282 
-294 RSIWLGINLLTA
+294 
-306 FSASAVI
+306 
-313 GMFEATIE
+313 
-321 QVVALAILMPVV
+321 
-333 ASMGGIAGTQALTIV
+333 
-348 IRGMA
+348 
-353 LGRVGPANIR
+353 
-363 ALVAREVLIG
+363 
-373 VANGL
+373 
-378 FWSRG
+378 
-383 CSISGLCMVWR
+383 
-394 FYTLGYV
+394 
-401 IAVCDHRQSSGCCIG
+401 
-416 WHLTSRIFEINANR
+416 
-430 SCVSRWCRIDHRNRC
+430 
-445 RWLFLF
+445 
-451 FRHRYARI
+451 
-459 RVA
+459 

>member
-66 AEELAAAD
+66 AEELAAD

-121 EVLLSMDYQDRQRVE
+121 EVLLSMDSQDRQRVE

-306 FSASAVI
+306 FLASAVI
-313 GMFEATIE
+313 GMFEATLE

-353 LGRVGPANIR
+353 LGRVGSANIR
-363 ALVAREVLIG
+363 ALVSREVFIG
-373 VANGL
+373 LANGL
-378 FWSRG
+378 FWSVVVALAAFAWFG
-383 CSISGLCMVWR
+383 DL
-394 FYTLGYV
+394 TLGYV
-401 IAVCDHRQSSGCCIG
+401 IAIAIIVNLFIAALVGTMLPGYLKSMQIDPALAGG
-416 WHLTSRIFEINANR
+416 VVLTTVTDVVGFF
-430 SCVSRWCRIDHRNRC
+430 C
-445 RWLFLF
+445 FLGIATLV
-451 FRHRYARI
+451 YA
-459 RVA
+459 

>member
-66 AEELAAAD
+66 AEELAAD

-154 VTVRPDITIDVVLR
+154 VTVRPDITVDVVLR

-353 LGRVGPANIR
+353 LGRVGSANIR

-378 FWSRG
+378 FWSL
-383 CSISGLCMVWR
+383 IVGLAAFVW
-394 FYTLGYV
+394 FGDYTLGYV
-401 IAVCDHRQSSGCCIG
+401 IAVAIIVNLLVAALVGTLLPGYLKSM
-416 WHLTSRIFEINANR
+416 
-430 SCVSRWCRIDHRNRC
+430 RIDPALAGGVVLTTVTDVVGFFC
-445 RWLFLF
+445 FLGVATLV
-451 FRHRYARI
+451 YA
-459 RVA
+459 